1 MTCSWSWA
9 ESWPQAQVL
18 EGKSGIFQ
26 ESSCFRRS
34 VPGPGPGHKSRA
46 NHRGGKVKNPAPPAR
61 IWTKQPDLELKIQVP
76 K

>member
-9 ESWPQAQVL
+9 ESWPQAQVP

-26 ESSCFRRS
+26 EPSCFCVQFLAQGQDTRAEPTTKEAKS
-34 VPGPGPGHKSRA
+34 KIQHLQPGH
-46 NHRGGKVKNPAPPAR
+46 
-61 IWTKQPDLELKIQVP
+61 WTKQPDLELKIQVP